1 MFEGLG
7 LRAVEAMV
15 ALAEARLEVAVLE
28 VFLEVFLAL
37 LVFDLAAVDLVALAV
52 AFFDAF
58 FLGEAVVLFAAM
70 ILVSNGPTGPAGV
83 LRSDA
88 RLANHQWGQPAMGA
102 QDRSPE
108 CSQRD

>member
-7 LRAVEAMV
+7 LRAVEPMV
-15 ALAEARLEVAVLE
+15 ARADACLEVAVLA
-28 VFLEVFLAL
+28 VFLAVVLAL

-70 ILVSNGPTGPAGV
+70 FLGSNGPTEPAGV

-88 RLANHQWGQPAMGA
+88 SLAIHQGDQPAMGA

-108 CSQRD
+108 CCQRD